1 MKFNVNRP
9 PMGGDNANQRLDR
22 LTSWLYSLSEALNV
36 TLSNLG
42 EDNFSDDARERIFCN
57 KEEKN
62 DNP

>member
-1 MKFNVNRP
+1 
-9 PMGGDNANQRLDR
+9 MGGDNANQRLDR